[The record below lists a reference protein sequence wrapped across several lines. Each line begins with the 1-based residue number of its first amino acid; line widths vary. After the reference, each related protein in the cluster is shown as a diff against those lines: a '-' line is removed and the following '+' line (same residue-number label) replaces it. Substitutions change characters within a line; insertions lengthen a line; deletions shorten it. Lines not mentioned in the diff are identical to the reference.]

1 MSFSLFSDSACNLPR
16 RLLQEFQA
24 SIVPFSYEIDGR
36 LQPCPLC
43 PDDFDGSQYYH
54 YLRNKGMVRTSL
66 IPAEQFN
73 AAFRPALEAGQDI
86 LYIGLSS
93 GISGTVPSAQAAAA
107 HLMEEFPDRK
117 ICIFDSLGAGLG
129 IGLLVGRAAD
139 CRAAGLSLAE
149 TLASLEADRTNLCEY
164 FTVDDLMFLRR
175 GGRVSSVVAALGTML
190 QLKPLLRGDEA
201 GHISLFNK
209 VRGRKRAVEY
219 LAETYRKKACHPAS
233 QRVYISHGD
242 CLGEAEQL
250 AQMVRD
256 IAPPRELFVCMHEP
270 LTGAHVG
277 PGMLALFFLG
287 TGR

>member
-1 MSFSLFSDSACNLPR
+1 MSFTLFSDSACNLPR
-16 RLLQEFQA
+16 RLLQEFQVH
-24 SIVPFSYEIDGR
+24 IVPFSFEANGK

-54 YLRNKGMVRTSL
+54 FLRNKGMVRTSL
-66 IPAEQFN
+66 IPSEQFCT
-73 AAFRPALEAGQDI
+73 AFRPVLESGQDI

-107 HLMEEFPDRK
+107 HLAAEFPDRR
-117 ICIFDSLGAGLG
+117 ICIFDSMGAGLG
-129 IGLLVGRAAD
+129 IGLLAGRAAD
-139 CRAAGLSLAE
+139 CRAAGLSLPE
-149 TLASLEADRTNLCEY
+149 TIASLEADRGNLCEY

-175 GGRVSSVVAALGTML
+175 GGRVSSVAAALGTML
-190 QLKPLLRGDEA
+190 QLKPMLRGDEA
-201 GHISLFNK
+201 GRISLFNK

-219 LAETYRKKACHPAS
+219 LAETYRKKVRHPES
-233 QRVYISHGD
+233 QRVYLSHGD
-242 CLGEAEQL
+242 CQAEAEQL
-250 AQMVRD
+250 AQMVQA
-256 IAPPRELFVCMHEP
+256 IAPPRELVVCMHEP